1 MTANSEIS
9 YAGDM
14 SPATGQTDFPKSWT
28 AELWILLKLGLP
40 MAAAQL
46 IQFSIYFFDTVM
58 IARISPIDV
67 AAAALG
73 SVVYFMLWMIGSG
86 PVMAVSPLVSQA
98 LGRDKDDVK
107 DPRRTIRMAIWISF
121 LMLPLV
127 VICLLFTEVAA
138 IKLGQEAEVAR
149 KAQNY
154 MLALALGL
162 PFTLAVMALRNFL
175 AALGKTGVPLIL
187 ITIVTLIN
195 IGLNYILIFGHFGAP
210 RLELFGAGIAS
221 SIASI
226 LGFVLFVLY
235 IQWDKR
241 ARQFNLFKRIYQ
253 PDWARF
259 KEIIT
264 LGVPI
269 SITSVFEGALF
280 NALVLVTGLIGV
292 MEQAA
297 YQITLN
303 AVALAFMLPYGMSM
317 AGAVRIGLA
326 RGAQNKLAEK
336 RAASTTLLSC
346 IVAMSFFAIPIAVFP
361 VQISQIYLNID
372 KPDNAIV
379 AQFVISFLPLAA
391 GFALFDAAQVGANQL
406 LRGLK
411 DVKAPIWITGISY
424 WIIGFPVAFYF
435 GLHTDYGA
443 NGVWFGLMAGLFCAA
458 IGLGTRLLWQL
469 LTPYQ
474 RLKF

>member
-1 MTANSEIS
+1 MTVGSEIS
-9 YAGDM
+9 HDEIM
-14 SPATGQTDFPKSWT
+14 MPATEYTDFPQSWT

-46 IQFSIYFFDTVM
+46 IQFSIYFFDTIM

-86 PVMAVSPLVSQA
+86 PIMAVSPLVSQA
-98 LGRDKDDVK
+98 LGRNKGDVK
-107 DPRRTIRMAIWISF
+107 DPRRTVRMAIWMSF
-121 LMLPLV
+121 LMLPIV
-127 VICLLFTEVAA
+127 IICLLFTESAA
-138 IKLGQEAEVAR
+138 LKLGQEAEVAR
-149 KAQNY
+149 KAQIY
-154 MLALALGL
+154 MLALAAGL

-195 IGLNYILIFGHFGAP
+195 IGLNYIFIFGHFGIP

-226 LGFVLFVLY
+226 IGFILFIVY

-241 ARQFNLFKRIYQ
+241 AKQFDLFRRIYQ
-253 PDWARF
+253 ADWVRF
-259 KEIIT
+259 KEIIA
-264 LGVPI
+264 LGLPI
-269 SITSVFEGALF
+269 SVTTVFEGALF
-280 NALVLVTGLIGV
+280 NALILVTGLIGV

-303 AVALAFMLPYGMSM
+303 AVALAFMLPFGMSM

-336 RAASTTLLSC
+336 RAASTTIISC
-346 IVAMSFFAIPIAVFP
+346 IIAIALFAIPIAMFP
-361 VQISQIYLNID
+361 VQISHFYLNID
-372 KPDNAIV
+372 RPDNAVV
-379 AQFVISFLPLAA
+379 AQFVASFLPMAA
-391 GFALFDAAQVGANQL
+391 GFALFDAVQVGANQL

-424 WIIGFPVAFYF
+424 WIIGFPIAFYF

-443 NGVWFGLMAGLFCAA
+443 NGVWFGLIAALFCAA
-458 IGLGTRLLWQL
+458 MGLGTRLLWQL
-469 LTPYQ
+469 SAPYH
-474 RLKF
+474 RLNP

>member
-1 MTANSEIS
+1 MDAHAQI
-9 YAGDM
+9 
-14 SPATGQTDFPKSWT
+14 SPAKGMNGQTAFPDSWK
-28 AELWILLKLGLP
+28 AELWVLLKLGVP

-58 IARISPIDV
+58 IARISPVDV

-73 SVVYFMLWMIGSG
+73 SVVYFMLWMVGSG
-86 PVMAVSPLVSQA
+86 PIIAVSPLVSQV
-98 LGRDKDDVK
+98 LGRDQDDVK
-107 DPRRTIRMAIWISF
+107 DVRRTVRMAIWTAF
-121 LMLPLV
+121 LMLPIV
-127 VICLLFTEVAA
+127 IICLFFSEAA
-138 IKLGQEAEVAR
+138 ALRLGQDAQVAR
-149 KAQNY
+149 KAQSY
-154 MLALALGL
+154 MLALSIGL

-195 IGLNYILIFGHFGAP
+195 IGLNYMLIFGKFGAP
-210 RLELFGAGIAS
+210 RLELIGAGLAS
-221 SIASI
+221 SLASI
-226 LGFVLFVLY
+226 IGFFLFFAY

-241 ARQFNLFKRIYQ
+241 AKQFDLFKRLYQ
-253 PDWARF
+253 PDWTRF
-259 KEIIT
+259 KEIIA
-264 LGVPI
+264 LGFPI
-269 SITSVFEGALF
+269 SVTTVFESALF
-280 NALVLVTGLIGV
+280 NSLVLLVGLIGV

-303 AVALAFMLPYGMSM
+303 AVALAYMLPFGMSM

-326 RGAQNKLAEK
+326 RGAQNRLAEK

-346 IVAMSFFAIPIAVFP
+346 IVAISLFTIPITIFP
-361 VQISQIYLNID
+361 QQISYIYLNID
-372 KPDNAIV
+372 KPENAIV

-391 GFALFDAAQVGANQL
+391 AFALFDAVQVGANQL

-424 WIIGFPVAFYF
+424 WLIGFPVAYYF

-443 NGVWFGLMAGLFCAA
+443 SGVWFGLMAGLFCAA
-458 IGLGTRLLWQL
+458 TGLGIRLLWQL
-469 LTPYQ
+469 STPYQ
-474 RLKF
+474 RLLD